1 MIPMNSLAC
10 LQKRKKK
17 SSYNFIKSLESI
29 TNLQEIQRKLLTLN
43 HDDAITKIH
52 IMGKYTGVN
61 FFNGYK
67 LQGEKRRCRGEQSLK
82 KELKT

>member
-1 MIPMNSLAC
+1 
-10 LQKRKKK
+10 
-17 SSYNFIKSLESI
+17 
-29 TNLQEIQRKLLTLN
+29 
-43 HDDAITKIH
+43 
-52 IMGKYTGVN
+52 MGKYTGVN